1 MTFTPDTFRFLT
13 DLTAHNDR
21 DWFNANRDRYEAH
34 VKAPS
39 LAFIEALAPRMKEVS
54 PHIRV
59 DAKALF
65 RIHRDTRFSHDKAPY
80 KTNIGLH
87 FRHDSAKDVHAPG
100 FYMQLGVD
108 DSFIGLG
115 LWRPDAPSLLKI
127 RAYIVKHPAELAK
140 ADAAGAKA
148 SLNYMGDTLQRV
160 PKPWDKDH
168 PLADALRRKDWIQSM
183 NLNDDEAVRPDLIDR
198 FVDVCK
204 AGAPLMRVLCAA
216 LERPF

>member
-1 MTFTPDTFRFLT
+1 MFFTPDTLRFLA

-39 LAFIEALAPRMKEVS
+39 LAFISALAPRMLEIS

-100 FYMQLGVD
+100 FYMQVGVD

-115 LWRPDAPSLLKI
+115 LWRPDPPSLLKI
-127 RAYIVKHPAELAK
+127 RNHVVKHPDALAK
-140 ADAAGAKA
+140 AEAHSAKA
-148 SLNYMGDTLQRV
+148 GLTPMGESLQRV
-160 PKPWDKDH
+160 PKPWAKDH
-168 PLADALRRKDWIQSM
+168 PLADVLRRKDWVQSV
-183 NLNDDEAVRPDLIDR
+183 NLDDADVLRADLLDR
-198 FVDVCK
+198 FVAACQ
-204 AGAPLMRVLCAA
+204 AGTPVMRLLCEA
-216 LERPF
+216 LAQPF